1 MIGSRRFLLRLY
13 FFILLYSYMSTKALQ
28 QHSELDW
35 NALEQIASVFRAF
48 SEPSRLAILQ
58 ELKGGPRCVG
68 DLVSKLQMTQANVSK
83 QLKMLYD
90 LHLLDRQRKG
100 NQVFYSVKD
109 EVVYQFCEL
118 ACQKLNR
125 QVKEA
130 SAIEFS
136 I

>member
-1 MIGSRRFLLRLY
+1 
-13 FFILLYSYMSTKALQ
+13 MSTKALQ